1 MSVQVQ
7 ALDRELDRLEGLW
20 SDGLSETYRAYL
32 DSVGHF
38 AAETQPKLALAAA
51 LIEVGLRLQ
60 GLGGRAAP
68 PTTLLMGDLCLARGS
83 RLLADNAPLA
93 VQVAFARAIESM
105 SSAAASEQP
114 APATRQ
120 LLASALGAD
129 TPPEALRR

>member
-1 MSVQVQ
+1 MTVQLQ

-32 DSVGHF
+32 DSVGQF

-93 VQVAFARAIESM
+93 VQAAFAPAIEPM
-105 SSAAASEQP
+105 SSSPPPEQP
-114 APATRQ
+114 TPTTRP
-120 LLASALGAD
+120 LLATALGAG
-129 TPPEALRR
+129 TPPGAQVR